1 MIRKRDDSPKDELA
15 SRPDGPGS
23 LFFCWRQGRSPG
35 PGLPEHVFKKYFFT
49 CLSYII
55 FLLRLKFGKIKVVC
69 IIQALIF
76 RPYAVTLFRM
86 YIYMTKPKGIYM
98 RYYDEKGYTD
108 LNDKIETVLMRVNRP
123 AEYMGGELHMRDRD
137 PLRSELNFGFCFP
150 DTYEIGM
157 SYLGL
162 QIIYHVLN
170 EQPGVY
176 CQRMFAPADDMEQ
189 IMRSEDIPLFTL
201 EKKQPAA
208 QMDVLGFTLQYEL
221 SFTNILNMLD
231 LAGIP
236 LLSEERGEDWPV
248 IAAGGNCS
256 FNPEPLADIID
267 FFMLG
272 DGEDVL
278 AEVSAV
284 IKAAKAEKLP
294 KSLLLERLAGIGG
307 VYVPSLYR
315 PEYDSEGRM
324 TGHSRLSQA
333 APDKVVKRIVMDL
346 DNVSYP
352 LKPLVPFTE
361 VVHDRSVIELFRGC
375 TRGCR
380 FCQAGIICRPVRERS
395 RKVVVDHARRQLE
408 NTGYDE
414 VSLLSLSTSD
424 YSEIEPLVTDL
435 MATCASREAGLSLP
449 SLRLDSFSSRIL
461 QEIQEYRKT
470 GLTFAPEAGT
480 QRLRN
485 IINKSITDDHINAAA
500 ERVIELGYNNIKL
513 YFMIGLPGETDEDLD
528 GIVDIARRIVY
539 MARQSGANM
548 GRFNVTASVSNFV
561 PKAQTPF
568 QWVAQDTPEE
578 FDRKHKYLMEHF
590 RKVKCANLQYHG
602 TETSF
607 LEAVFARGDRRVGRA
622 LVRAFEL
629 GCRFDGWSEHFDY
642 SKWLQAFRET
652 DIVPEFYTQRVRET
666 DEYLPWD
673 IIDCGVTKKYLRMEH
688 DKAFEEAVTLDCRQG
703 CTGCGIKRFVECPV
717 YEQSQNYKTGAA
729 MREKA

>member
-1 MIRKRDDSPKDELA
+1 MKYSDRKP
-15 SRPDGPGS
+15 
-23 LFFCWRQGRSPG
+23 
-35 PGLPEHVFKKYFFT
+35 
-49 CLSYII
+49 
-55 FLLRLKFGKIKVVC
+55 
-69 IIQALIF
+69 
-76 RPYAVTLFRM
+76 
-86 YIYMTKPKGIYM
+86 
-98 RYYDEKGYTD
+98 YTD
-108 LNDKIETVLMRVNRP
+108 LNDKIEDVLMRVNKP
-123 AEYMGGELHMRDRD
+123 ATYMGGELHSVDRD
-137 PLRSELNFGFCFP
+137 PEKSELNFGFCFP

-170 EQPGVY
+170 EQHGVY
-176 CQRMFAPADDMEQ
+176 CQRLFAPADDMEQ
-189 IMRSEDIPLFTL
+189 IMRAESIPLFTI

-208 QMDVLGFTLQYEL
+208 EMDVLGFTLQYEL

-236 LLSEERGEDWPV
+236 LLSSERGEEWPV

-267 FFMLG
+267 YFMIG

-278 AEVSAV
+278 AETTAV
-284 IKAAKAEKLP
+284 IKECKAAGVSKRE
-294 KSLLLERLAGIGG
+294 LLERLSAIDG
-307 VYVPSLYR
+307 VYVPSFYE
-315 PEYDSEGRM
+315 PQYDAEGRM
-324 TGHSRLSQA
+324 TGHKKLFEG

-352 LKPLVPFTE
+352 LEPVVPFVD

-395 RKVVVDHARRQLE
+395 RSVVVDLAKRQLE

-414 VSLLSLSTSD
+414 RSLLSLSTSD
-424 YSEIEPLVTDL
+424 YSEIEPLVTEL
-435 MATCASREAGLSLP
+435 MSACAAREAGLSLP
-449 SLRLDSFSSRIL
+449 SLRLDSFSFKVL

-485 IINKSITDDHINAAA
+485 IINKSITDEHINMAA
-500 ERVIELGYNNIKL
+500 ERVIKLGYNNIKL

-528 GIVDIARRIVY
+528 GIVEIARRIVSI
-539 MARQSGANM
+539 ARENGANM

-578 FDRKHKYLMEHF
+578 FNRKHEYLMERF

-602 TETSF
+602 TDTSF
-607 LEAVFARGDRRVGRA
+607 LEAVFARGDRRVCKS
-622 LVRAFEL
+622 LVRAFRL

-642 SKWLQAFRET
+642 GKWLQAFADT
-652 DIVPEFYTQRVRET
+652 GIAPEFYTQRVRGR

-673 IIDCGVTKKYLRMEH
+673 IIDCGVTKKYMLLEYDRAM
-688 DKAFEEAVTLDCRQG
+688 KEAVTLDCRQG

-717 YEQSQNYKTGAA
+717 YEQSENYKTGAA
-729 MREKA
+729 MRSDAAQSAPKDCVQTQEA